1 MKLRKRTGYSYVNC
15 RKALVQFGSENIAQ
29 AEEWLRERAK
39 TEGWAK
45 AAKLSGRATTQGLV
59 GVKSTGSLAAIVE
72 LSCETDFVARGESFK
87 NLLEKLTE
95 SVVEHMRKNIPK
107 DLPRKIL
114 AVDLELQSLVD
125 AEGKALSETLTMAV
139 GRLGENI
146 AVRSIRAL
154 YAPEDTCLYSASHP
168 REGSSS
174 VSMGRFVSVIALKR
188 ASVEGLFPTDRLAAQ
203 LCQHVIGM
211 RSETLG
217 EPPQAEKSVEKNTVT
232 GVPED
237 ELNEFAHV
245 ETTSIDEDETAL
257 LRQAFMLNPS
267 QTVYEYVQ
275 GHQAEIVDFVRKEL
289 GEAD

>member
-203 LCQHVIGM
+203 LCQVRCSLFFFRHI
-211 RSETLG
+211 
-217 EPPQAEKSVEKNTVT
+217 
-232 GVPED
+232 
-237 ELNEFAHV
+237 
-245 ETTSIDEDETAL
+245 
-257 LRQAFMLNPS
+257 LRECNLPS
-267 QTVYEYVQ
+267 
-275 GHQAEIVDFVRKEL
+275 H
-289 GEAD
+289 